1 MSTESNITITL
12 GRVEAARRLGIGVRS
27 LDRLVQRKEIPSG
40 IIAGRRKFS
49 ITALDRWAEAQ
60 CTSQGTA

>member
-1 MSTESNITITL
+1 MNTETNVTVTL
-12 GRVEAARRLGIGVRS
+12 GRVEAARRLGIGIRS

-49 ITALDRWAEAQ
+49 IIALDRWAEAQ
-60 CTSQGTA
+60 CTSQGAA